1 MQACE
6 ENTSQP
12 SCLVFLGLRGYPCM
26 FGEKGEDTCGNP
38 MNGPGVGVSW
48 LPWGSSHL
56 GLPLAYCVT
65 PDKAAHR
72 PGPAL

>member
-1 MQACE
+1 
-6 ENTSQP
+6 
-12 SCLVFLGLRGYPCM
+12 M